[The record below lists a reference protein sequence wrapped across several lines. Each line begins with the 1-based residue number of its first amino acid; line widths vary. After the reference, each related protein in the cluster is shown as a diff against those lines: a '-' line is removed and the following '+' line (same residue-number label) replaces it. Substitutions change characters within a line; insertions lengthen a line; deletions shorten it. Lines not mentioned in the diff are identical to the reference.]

1 MAKTNE
7 NEPTR
12 EQIEKALACETAEEL
27 MALVKA
33 NGHEITKE
41 EAEACMA
48 ELADIELDEA
58 TLRQVAGGKVTIK
71 DILKS
76 TTAILMFL

>member
-1 MAKTNE
+1 MANTNE
-7 NEPTR
+7 NKPTR

-58 TLRQVAGGKVTIK
+58 TLQQVAGGSPTID

>member
-1 MAKTNE
+1 MANTNE

-76 TTAILMFL
+76 TTAILMFP